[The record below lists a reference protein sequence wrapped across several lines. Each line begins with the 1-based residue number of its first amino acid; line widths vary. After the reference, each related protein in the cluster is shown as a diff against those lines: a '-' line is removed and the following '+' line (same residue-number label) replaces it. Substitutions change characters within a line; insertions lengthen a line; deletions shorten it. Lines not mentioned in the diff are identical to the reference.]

1 LLDPVTYGVD
11 INNQITNTIAAI
23 FKLYI
28 FQTL

>member
-1 LLDPVTYGVD
+1 VTYGVD

-28 FQTL
+28 FQTLWYE